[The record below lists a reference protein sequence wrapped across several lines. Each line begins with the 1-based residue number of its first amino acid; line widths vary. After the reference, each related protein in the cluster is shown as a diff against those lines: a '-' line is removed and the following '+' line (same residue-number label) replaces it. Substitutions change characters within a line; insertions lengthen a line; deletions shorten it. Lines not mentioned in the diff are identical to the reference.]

1 MIKGITFDEQS
12 MSSANMAHF
21 AYAFMAGIS
30 GVTKGCEVTASGSAL
45 NISAGY
51 FFAHGRQVQTIGS
64 TQVTAPTVQSGTVYA
79 RLVFTID
86 LNVSNTASAFNQ
98 GYFEVLTNATKYPD
112 LIQQDLDTDGKKYQ
126 MPFAKMMIGTNGIT
140 NLTDDREVFATKFEA
155 LTKITK
161 LTLSASGWSGKT
173 QTKTVEGIKST
184 SYPDWYYDGEPTEAQ
199 YEAFC
204 MITSMKTNDG
214 SVTFGCAGDT
224 PTVDVPIMIRG
235 L

>member
-21 AYAFMAGIS
+21 AHAFMAGVS
-30 GVTKGCEVTASGSAL
+30 GVTKGCEVTASGSTL

-51 FFAHGRQVQTIGS
+51 FFAHGRQVQTIGN

-112 LIQQDLDTDGKKYQ
+112 IIQEDLDVAGKKFQ

-140 NLTDDREVFATKFEA
+140 NLADDREVFATKFEA

-161 LTLSASGWSGKT
+161 IMLSASGWSDKA
-173 QTKTVEGIKST
+173 QTKTVAGITEASF
-184 SYPDWYYDGEPTEAQ
+184 PDWYFDGEPTEEQ

-204 MITSMKTNDG
+204 MITSMKTNNG
-214 SVTFGCAGDT
+214 SVTFRCAGDT
-224 PTVDVPIMIRG
+224 PTVDVPVMIKG